1 MTNSVI
7 IPSLKSSGSLQRL
20 DWDTIT
26 LDMAVPTLR
35 KDATKKL
42 RTEQHFKNMQKHH
55 NNSLYIDVIPYADHI
70 WFSDDLQISMM
81 WSFFAPPKSTPL
93 AVDLDTNNNPDE
105 LTNIGTDM
113 DWAWGEFAE
122 AVRYSSDEEDLNGDL
137 LPSANLNES
146 DPGPSFSVAPPHN
159 MQKLDVPYQV

>member
-26 LDMAVPTLR
+26 LDMAVPTLG

-55 NNSLYIDVIPYADHI
+55 SNSLYIDVIPYADHV

-81 WSFFAPPKSTPL
+81 
-93 AVDLDTNNNPDE
+93 
-105 LTNIGTDM
+105 
-113 DWAWGEFAE
+113 
-122 AVRYSSDEEDLNGDL
+122 
-137 LPSANLNES
+137 
-146 DPGPSFSVAPPHN
+146 
-159 MQKLDVPYQV
+159 